1 MLRGVGDG
9 VPAQA
14 RVVVLALRGQVAQ
27 ALAAVAVLVR
37 TAVKVMVRAM
47 VRVGVRVGVRRVE
60 GQGQVVV
67 QALVAAVQDL
77 GLALVLAEG
86 VRDPR
91 GWVQVAQAR
100 VQAVLGREQGEQGEQ
115 GEQAPQVLLALGVH
129 RLLA

>member
-14 RVVVLALRGQVAQ
+14 REVVLALRGQVAQ
-27 ALAAVAVLVR
+27 ALVAA
-37 TAVKVMVRAM
+37 KAM
-47 VRVGVRVGVRRVE
+47 VKAMVKVGVRRVE

-67 QALVAAVQDL
+67 QALVAAVQDR

-91 GWVQVAQAR
+91 EWVQVAQAR
-100 VQAVLGREQGEQGEQ
+100 VQAVLGREQGEQV
-115 GEQAPQVLLALGVH
+115 PQVLLVLGV
-129 RLLA
+129 RLRLA